1 MKKVLIATPSYDG
14 KLDVWY
20 VNALT
25 ESIKAGLGSGVLFQ
39 PIYMSYDA
47 LVQRARN
54 DLLAVAIQNDFD
66 DIIWI
71 DSDMEWNP
79 QWLLKL
85 LSYEEDVV
93 GGACVKK
100 SVEEQYN
107 VKCKPENL
115 ITNDQG
121 LIEIEAIGTGFLRMS
136 KKAFTYLW
144 DNSEPYTSN
153 DQDRRWAFDV
163 KIIDGELVSEDILVC
178 KKLVDG
184 GFKIYLDPSMTCNH
198 VGSLKFTGNFEQF
211 VEKISQQTKVA

>member
-25 ESIKAGLGSGVLFQ
+25 ESIKLGLANDIFFQ

-54 DLLAVAIQNDFD
+54 DLLAVAVQNDFD

-71 DSDMEWNP
+71 DSDIEWNP

-115 ITNDQG
+115 TTNDLG
-121 LIEIEAIGTGFLRMS
+121 LIKIEAIGTGFLRMS

-153 DQDRRWAFDV
+153 GQDRRWAFDV

-184 GFKIYLDPSMTCNH
+184 GFKIYLDPSMTCSH
-198 VGSLKFTGNFEQF
+198 IGALKFTGNFSAW
-211 VEKISQQTKVA
+211 VETLKLHLF

>member
-25 ESIKAGLGSGVLFQ
+25 ESIKLGLADDVFFQ

-54 DLLAVAIQNDFD
+54 DLLAIAVQNDFD
-66 DIIWI
+66 EIIWI
-71 DSDMEWNP
+71 DSDIEWNP

-115 ITNDQG
+115 TTNDQG
-121 LIEIEAIGTGFLRMS
+121 LIE
-136 KKAFTYLW
+136 
-144 DNSEPYTSN
+144 TSN
-153 DQDRRWAFDV
+153 SSSVSPKGIEMPFRIPDATALSLSVLSLMGRSLSSGHPRERRFCGNGLRPADRRERHAACRPAHRPPADRTRS
-163 KIIDGELVSEDILVC
+163 G
-178 KKLVDG
+178 
-184 GFKIYLDPSMTCNH
+184 
-198 VGSLKFTGNFEQF
+198 
-211 VEKISQQTKVA
+211 